1 MADHAQITAALLR
14 LPEVTIRV
22 GLGKT
27 AIYARISAGVFP
39 RQVTLGERCVRWRAE
54 DIEAWL
60 ADPRPLPKQS

>member
-39 RQVTLGERCVRWRAE
+39 RPVTLGERCVRWRAE
-54 DIEAWL
+54 DIERWL
-60 ADPRPLPKQS
+60 ADPLPLPKQS

>member
-14 LPEVTIRV
+14 LQEVTIRV

-39 RQVTLGERCVRWRAE
+39 RPVTLGERCVRWRAE
-54 DIEAWL
+54 DIERWL
-60 ADPRPLPKQS
+60 AEPLPLPKQS